1 MHRQPRAN
9 LCSYSPFII
18 IFNQNSSV
26 FFYSFLF
33 RILKQ
38 GEQKSASHRRA
49 IQQQHQQQLRH
60 DNNQE
65 EAPDY
70 ESDFE
75 SESRRTD
82 AKEVQLSECRLGQ
95 SDDEEEE
102 AEPVSEVMEEVS
114 NVSRGSE
121 DVVYSDTFADVSS
134 SYTSRSSD
142 HSGGR
147 SSRASRSCDGRLE
160 RRDSARKVFK
170 DAVVQTQ
177 LAPPTYSWT
186 AGRRTSQQKSSSA
199 IEKVPG
205 HRGCSSSALFL
216 LCLQVCPLLEVRPS
230 QIRRQSSHT

>member
-1 MHRQPRAN
+1 M
-9 LCSYSPFII
+9 F
-18 IFNQNSSV
+18 F
-26 FFYSFLF
+26 FFYSFQF

-82 AKEVQLSECRLGQ
+82 GKEVQLSECRLGQ

-121 DVVYSDTFADVSS
+121 DVVYSDTFSDVSS

-177 LAPPTYSWT
+177 LAPYSWT
-186 AGRRTSQQKSSSA
+186 AGRRTSQEKSSSA
-199 IEKVPG
+199 IEKAPG
-205 HRGCSSSALFL
+205 HCGCSSSALFL